1 MTPEAPRSICILWLF
16 QVSSALGLAPLHVIW
31 GSPALSQPLPMLES
45 GRGAAGGLLDL
56 PHREEP
62 SRAVRAPAPS
72 PRPGP
77 HGANPSCPRVSGRAE
92 LPQPGER
99 VFVALGR
106 WTIPAPTCRVPGT
119 GVRAGALQLGMPRDT
134 WECWGSARAGL
145 RRGARCGRADGG
157 HRAWLRQQCHLV
169 ARPLPARLAAFPC
182 SRRREGGVPQSARL
196 GTFLD

>member
-1 MTPEAPRSICILWLF
+1 MAIPRKLCFGPGPTPCHLGVPCVVPAPPHAGAWSWCCWRAS
-16 QVSSALGLAPLHVIW
+16 GPAPQ
-31 GSPALSQPLPMLES
+31 G
-45 GRGAAGGLLDL
+45 
-56 PHREEP
+56 EP

-134 WECWGSARAGL
+134 WECWGSARARL
-145 RRGARCGRADGG
+145 WRGARCGRADGG